1 MSIQHIVMWK
11 LKNLDDAGHPDLL
24 GALRENRS
32 VPDFQ
37 P

>member
-11 LKNLDDAGHPDLL
+11 LKNASNAGHLDLL

-32 VPDFQ
+32 VLDFQ